1 MSRRYAMLC
10 DKVDRIDDERLA
22 EFVVDSH
29 MRSHPQAEPREKKAP
44 EKSGEV
50 IDQALLRKYIMYARQ
65 NTKPTLNGID
75 QGKII
80 SFYTELRKES
90 ASGGVAVAVRHIESI
105 IRMAEASAR
114 MHLRDQVHSIA

>member
-1 MSRRYAMLC
+1 MLC

-50 IDQALLRKYIMYARQ
+50 IDQ
-65 NTKPTLNGID
+65 
-75 QGKII
+75 GKII

-90 ASGGVAVAVRHIESI
+90 ASGGVAVAVRHI
-105 IRMAEASAR
+105 
-114 MHLRDQVHSIA
+114 